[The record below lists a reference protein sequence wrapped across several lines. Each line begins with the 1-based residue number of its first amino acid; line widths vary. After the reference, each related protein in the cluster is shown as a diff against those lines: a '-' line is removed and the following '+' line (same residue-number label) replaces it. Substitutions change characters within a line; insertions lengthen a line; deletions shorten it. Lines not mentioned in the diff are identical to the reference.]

1 MCEEW
6 VFFKCEEEGLVDICE
21 EEAFNALRWRE
32 WLRALFQEESVG
44 KAKLYCGKRISL
56 YLKTICMRRLK
67 GKGNRKARTP
77 GQRLKE

>member
-6 VFFKCEEEGLVDICE
+6 VFKKCEEEGPVDICE

-44 KAKLYCGKRISL
+44 KAKLYCGKESL
-56 YLKTICMRRLK
+56 CT
-67 GKGNRKARTP
+67 
-77 GQRLKE
+77 